1 MMCNTL
7 REQLSTKRTKFSH
20 LQFYFF
26 FHLAEFMLKS
36 MCLFQPFW
44 DIVQHIIYTE
54 LLQWLIVI
62 NYHPEFFASQAGL
75 QAIFAF
81 LSNQELMLQS
91 VLLIVL
97 HSCNNILKK
106 MFICF
111 RTLKFSQKCRKQ
123 FKKIENTG
131 LPQLFVCLGA
141 KNSHFAV
148 ILLLYGF
155 KTQLKVGCKFEQNF
169 YCIRYLGP
177 QSHCLW
183 IHSIDSFQAIL
194 QRCSLVYC

>member
-26 FHLAEFMLKS
+26 FFFYLAEFMLKS

-106 MFICF
+106 KCSFASEPSNF
-111 RTLKFSQKCRKQ
+111 LRNVENNLKRQKIQ
-123 FKKIENTG
+123 AF
-131 LPQLFVCLGA
+131 L
-141 KNSHFAV
+141 NSLCVWVQRIHT
-148 ILLLYGF
+148 LLLFCYFMG
-155 KTQLKVGCKFEQNF
+155 LRPN
-169 YCIRYLGP
+169 
-177 QSHCLW
+177 
-183 IHSIDSFQAIL
+183 
-194 QRCSLVYC
+194 